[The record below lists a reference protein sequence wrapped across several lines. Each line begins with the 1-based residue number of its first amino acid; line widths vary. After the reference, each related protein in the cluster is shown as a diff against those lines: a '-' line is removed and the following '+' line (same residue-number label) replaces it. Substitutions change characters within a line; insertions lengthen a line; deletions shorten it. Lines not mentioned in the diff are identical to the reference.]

1 MNAFISIQGIRK
13 DYGGN
18 VAVSD
23 VTLDIQKGEFV
34 SFLGPSGSGKSTT
47 LYVMAGLVDPDQG
60 DVQVEGKSI
69 LQMPSN
75 KRNIGMVFQRYT
87 LFPNMTVAENIA
99 FPLTVRKVNK
109 AEIAERTAEML
120 RLVRMEALADRYP
133 QQMSGGQQQRVA
145 IARAMIY
152 NPNILLMDEPLSAL
166 DRKLREE
173 IQSEIKRVHEE
184 TGVTILYV
192 THDQEEALRLS
203 DRVVLFNQGKVEQ
216 IGTCRDLYEKPVS
229 RFCAGFFGSS
239 NILETTACDPD
250 TRKVRLVS
258 GEVLE
263 DIGIFQQR
271 HIFGEEPSLMV
282 RPEDMS
288 FSREKSANVIA
299 GTVLD
304 ITFLGALLMC
314 SIQLRSG
321 ECVKMQLPRVFEDS
335 VPVLGSEVFVKINTN
350 NSVAFY

>member
-335 VPVLGSEVFVKINTN
+335 VPALGSEVFVKINTN

>member
-1 MNAFISIQGIRK
+1 
-13 DYGGN
+13 
-18 VAVSD
+18 
-23 VTLDIQKGEFV
+23 
-34 SFLGPSGSGKSTT
+34 
-47 LYVMAGLVDPDQG
+47 
-60 DVQVEGKSI
+60 
-69 LQMPSN
+69 
-75 KRNIGMVFQRYT
+75 
-87 LFPNMTVAENIA
+87 MTVAENIA

-335 VPVLGSEVFVKINTN
+335 VPALGSEVFVKINTN